1 MSNKRWTTSITTKNT
16 IIYIQHLLYE
26 DFEFYNITWYFKKII
41 TILLFRLHSLAMVD
55 HPCSQTQTIKE
66 IQKDVQSSRERDIL
80 QSEQILNMQKDIG
93 EVKTDIKTILTKIE
107 LLEWKFASKWVEWVI
122 KGMIW
127 LILLTVLW
135 AMLAKV
141 IIK

>member
-1 MSNKRWTTSITTKNT
+1 
-16 IIYIQHLLYE
+16 
-26 DFEFYNITWYFKKII
+26 
-41 TILLFRLHSLAMVD
+41 MVD

-107 LLEWKFASKWVEWVI
+107 LLE
-122 KGMIW
+122 
-127 LILLTVLW
+127 
-135 AMLAKV
+135 
-141 IIK
+141 